1 MIKRLIHISDV
12 HIRNVKRHNEYDVVF
27 ERLFDY
33 IDTVEDS
40 AIVLTGDIV
49 HSKTDMSPEL
59 IAMTSKFLKGCA
71 DRRPT
76 VLILGNHD
84 FIKHRLDALTPIVQ
98 SLNHPNLHYWKHSGV
113 YSLEHIAF
121 SVFSIADKPDSW
133 VYAKDIDAK
142 FKIALHHGPVVG
154 ALTDH
159 GMDVGVHGLPVEYFD
174 GFDLGILGDIHRLQY
189 LNKKKT
195 IAYSSSLVGQNFAEH
210 PTKHGILVWDLD
222 TKKSKFVQIKSDY
235 AYVTFDIDNGVDM
248 PLDLPS
254 KLRVRIRHEN
264 ATPLEIDSFVSDL
277 GRKYE
282 IVELIRQKVI
292 KNNLLTL
299 DRDKVLGDSRS
310 IEYQNRII
318 ADYLIPLSVSDDD
331 ISAVCKLNAEIN
343 AQLPTKNTSRNVIW
357 KIKRLEWDNMFS
369 YGEGNVI
376 EFDQLSGVYSINGKN
391 AVGKSS
397 ALNILCF
404 ALFDKTTVSTKGI
417 HVLNVNKN
425 TFRCKVQFEVDGV
438 DYFVERR
445 AEKKKD
451 GAVRVDVSFWQY
463 DNEGHEV
470 SLNGE
475 DRDKT
480 NYAIRERIGIYDDF
494 VMTALS
500 TQYDNQSF
508 VDKSQKERKEL
519 LYRFLDV
526 TVFDELYRIAKES
539 YRRMDVLVK
548 EYGKDDLLSKMN
560 THTNQIS
567 GLEADLGSLDRNIT
581 NLRSERSNLANDL
594 DVLNKEYS
602 ETTEIID
609 IQKVEQDISDIE
621 SKIEKL
627 IADGKTWATS
637 KSVVE
642 QRKSEVEVELSERI
656 SKGDIGQMVIE
667 RDGLGINGIDRQIMS
682 LKHELEHC
690 ESKKFKLG
698 THEYDPNCPYCTSNQ
713 FVVDAV
719 DAISKIDDLVAGISE
734 LETERISLNER
745 LGELNSKIEY
755 EQSTQRLNQQLTEYT
770 REIDGISSKIENIR
784 SQIYMLRER
793 RVGLDQTRERYQ
805 TNLDQNKRNA
815 DILRSITKIKQ
826 QITSIDSKIDKLLI
840 DQKNKFGT
848 LTKYRHQYE
857 DYRSKYV
864 LYQDYLK
871 QIHIYDTYMK
881 AIYRD
886 GVPYKILQAVL
897 PVIESEVNII
907 LQQIVDFSVK
917 LETTDEKYVHAHI
930 VYGDNRSWPVDL
942 TSGME
947 RFVISLAFRQALTE
961 ITSLPRPNFM
971 AIDEG
976 FGVLDS
982 DNLAS
987 VSRLFDYLKGQYDFI
1002 LVISHIDSMRDMMDK
1017 QIRIDKINGYSK
1029 IVA

>member
-12 HIRNVKRHNEYDVVF
+12 HIRNVKRHDEYSTVF
-27 ERLFDY
+27 ERLFAY
-33 IDTVEDS
+33 IDTVDDS

-76 VLILGNHD
+76 ILILGNHD

-113 YSLEHIAF
+113 YMLDDIAF
-121 SVFSIADKPDSW
+121 SVLSIADKYDAW
-133 VYAKDIDAK
+133 VLAKDIDAG
-142 FKIALHHGPVVG
+142 FKVALHHGPVVG
-154 ALTDH
+154 ALTDM
-159 GMDVGVHGLPVEYFD
+159 GMDVGVRGIPVEYFD
-174 GFDLGILGDIHRLQY
+174 GFDLTLLGDIHRLQY
-189 LNKKKT
+189 LNRKKT
-195 IAYSSSLVGQNFAEH
+195 VAYSSSLIGQNFAEH
-210 PTKHGILVWDLD
+210 PTRHGILVWDLD
-222 TKKSKFVQIKSDY
+222 TKKSKFVQIKNDY
-235 AYVTFDIDNGVDM
+235 AYVTFDLDNGVDI
-248 PLDLPS
+248 PEDLPK

-264 ATPLEIDSFVSDL
+264 STPSEIDSFVSDL
-277 GRKYE
+277 GRKYD

-310 IEYQNRII
+310 VDYQNRII
-318 ADYLIPLSVSDDD
+318 TDYLITLATPDDD
-331 ISAVCKLNAEIN
+331 IESVCKLNSEVN
-343 AQLPTKNTSRNVIW
+343 TQLPTKNTARNVIW

-369 YGEGNVI
+369 YGEGNSI
-376 EFDQLSGVYSINGKN
+376 DFDQLSGVYSINGKN

-404 ALFDKTTVSTKGI
+404 ALFDKSTVSTKGI

-425 TFRCKVQFEVDGV
+425 KFRCKVQFEVDGV
-438 DYFVERR
+438 DYFVERIG
-445 AEKKKD
+445 EKKKD
-451 GAVRVDVSFWQY
+451 DAVRVDVSFWHY
-463 DNEGHEV
+463 DTDGHEV

-480 NYAIRERIGIYDDF
+480 NYNIRDRIGIYDDF

-508 VDKSQKERKEL
+508 VDKSQKERKDL

-560 THTNQIS
+560 VYVGQIS
-567 GLEADLGSLDRNIT
+567 DLESELKKLEHTIID
-581 NLRSERSNLANDL
+581 LRSERINLNNDL
-594 DVLNKEYS
+594 DLLNKDYN

-609 IQKVEQDISDIE
+609 IERVGSDISDIDA
-621 SKIEKL
+621 KIEKL
-627 IADGKTWATS
+627 IVDGTTWASS
-637 KSVVE
+637 KDVVE
-642 QRKSEVEVELSERI
+642 RRKVELEVELGERV
-656 SKGDIGQMVIE
+656 SKGNVEQMILE
-667 RDGLGINGIDRQIMS
+667 RDGLGITGIDRQIMS

-690 ESKKFKLG
+690 ESKKYTLG
-698 THEYDPNCPYCTSNQ
+698 THEYDPNCPYCVSNQ

-719 DAISKIDDLVAGISE
+719 DAIGRIDDLVLAISE
-734 LETERISLNER
+734 LETKRISLHER
-745 LGELNSKIEY
+745 SGELNAMIEY
-755 EQSTQRLNQQLTEYT
+755 EQETMRLKQQLAEYNL
-770 REIDGISSKIENIR
+770 EIDAISSKIENVR

-793 RVGLDQTRERYQ
+793 KTGLEQVRERYQ
-805 TNLDQNKRNA
+805 SNLEQNKRNE

-826 QITSIDSKIDKLLI
+826 QVVGIDSRIDKLI
-840 DQKNKFGT
+840 NEQKNKFGT
-848 LTKYRHQYE
+848 LAKIRHQYD
-857 DYRSKYV
+857 DYHSKYV

-871 QIHIYDTYMK
+871 QIHTYDTYMK
-881 AIYRD
+881 AIHRD

-987 VSRLFDYLKGQYDFI
+987 VSRLFDYLKGQYDFL

-1017 QIRIDKINGYSK
+1017 QIRIEKTNGYSK